1 MIMILKFKSKRYNF
15 KKNICMLSRRKR
27 AEARVEVQQLSPILM
42 IAQVS
47 HMETALEW
55 WDPSVRVHNVTLLTK
70 ASKLDYPDRKSTRLN
85 SSHSS

>member
-1 MIMILKFKSKRYNF
+1 
-15 KKNICMLSRRKR
+15 MLSRRKR

-70 ASKLDYPDRKSTRLN
+70 ASKLDYPKIKKKKKQISYN
-85 SSHSS
+85 FFFFPFVPVSSMNKIFDS

>member
-1 MIMILKFKSKRYNF
+1 
-15 KKNICMLSRRKR
+15 MLSRRKR

-47 HMETALEW
+47 DMETALEW

-70 ASKLDYPDRKSTRLN
+70 ASKLDYPKKKKKKKKKQISYNLFFFPLC
-85 SSHSS
+85 SS

>member
-1 MIMILKFKSKRYNF
+1 
-15 KKNICMLSRRKR
+15 MLSRRKR

-70 ASKLDYPDRKSTRLN
+70 ASKLYYPKKEKKSKSPIIFFFFPFVPV
-85 SSHSS
+85 SSMNKIFDS

>member
-1 MIMILKFKSKRYNF
+1 
-15 KKNICMLSRRKR
+15 MLSRRKR

-42 IAQVS
+42 ITQVS

-70 ASKLDYPDRKSTRLN
+70 ASKLDYPKKKKKKKRQISYN
-85 SSHSS
+85 FFFSPFVPVSSMNKIFDN

>member
-1 MIMILKFKSKRYNF
+1 
-15 KKNICMLSRRKR
+15 MLSRRKR

-70 ASKLDYPDRKSTRLN
+70 ASKLDYPKKKKKAQISYKFFFPFVPVN
-85 SSHSS
+85 SMNKIFDS

>member
-1 MIMILKFKSKRYNF
+1 
-15 KKNICMLSRRKR
+15 MLSRRKR

-47 HMETALEW
+47 HMKTALEW

-70 ASKLDYPDRKSTRLN
+70 ASKLDYPKKKKKKSKSPIIYFFFPFVPV
-85 SSHSS
+85 SSMNKIFDS